1 LSCLLADNRVMR
13 AIAIVLIGASL
24 CHADWLRLE
33 SPGIELFTDAGEKS
47 GRQLA
52 SRFEQVRGIFR
63 QAGISDEPV
72 RVRVF
77 AFASQRDFHR
87 YRADSDGFF
96 QSGPDRDYIAL
107 YSGPDAGRVAFHE
120 YVHLVLN
127 HSAVPLPRWFDEGMA
142 EFYSTA
148 QVEHDQLRVGE
159 PIASHIALLSQGQWL
174 NAADL
179 SGRAHGGLYYA
190 ESWALVHMLNL
201 APKWRDG
208 MPQFALMLAQEKPAE
223 EAFHEAFGSTLE
235 DALKVLPAYLRSLR
249 PATIPAALDALEE
262 VRLHRL
268 KAGEAAVALSGLALS
283 VNQPALAKTLL
294 DRMPESPEIEGARGA
309 VALAENRRE
318 DARRHFDRAIAMGS
332 RDAELYFEY
341 ASLDHDGEMGL
352 LRKALDIDPE
362 FADALYLLGVRATDD
377 GNYAAAVEHLRA
389 ATRVRPSRSTYWH
402 ALGYAQAK
410 AGQRTGAILSARR
423 AVATAETDQEEN
435 MARALAGLPAEPSEP
450 RVNRPA
456 VTTPPSWEPKK
467 GDARI
472 EGTLTRFDCDSAPPR
487 LQITDSTGFTI
498 TLVLQHPSE
507 IELANAPQ
515 SSLQLSCGSQ
525 NMHVVVDYVRA
536 SGDVT
541 RIEFRL

>member
-1 LSCLLADNRVMR
+1 MR
-13 AIAIVLIGASL
+13 AIAIVFIGASL

-63 QAGISDEPV
+63 QAGISDGPV

-107 YSGPDAGRVAFHE
+107 YAGPDARRIAFHE

-127 HSAVPLPRWFDEGMA
+127 HSAVPLPRWFDEGTA

-148 QVEHDQLRVGE
+148 QVEHDRLRVGE

-174 NAADL
+174 SAADL
-179 SGRAHGGLYYA
+179 SGRANGGMFYA
-190 ESWALVHMLNL
+190 QSWALVHMLNL

-208 MPQFALMLAQEKPAE
+208 MPQFVLLLAQEKPAD
-223 EAFHEAFGSTLE
+223 EAFREAFGSTLE
-235 DALKVLPAYLRSLR
+235 DALKVLPVYLRSLR
-249 PATIPAALDALEE
+249 PASIPVALDDPPEAA
-262 VRLHRL
+262 RLHRL
-268 KAGEAAVALSGLALS
+268 NAEESAVALSGLALS

-318 DARRHFDRAIAMGS
+318 DARRHFDRAIALGS
-332 RDAELYFEY
+332 RDAGMYFEY
-341 ASLDHDGEMGL
+341 ASLDRAGEMGL
-352 LRKALDIDPE
+352 LRKVLEIDPE
-362 FADALYLLGVRATDD
+362 FADALYLLGVRETDD
-377 GNYAAAVEHLRA
+377 GDYAAAVEHLRA
-389 ATRVRPSRSTYWH
+389 ATRARPGRSTYWH

-410 AGQRTGAILSARR
+410 AGQRAVAIVSARR
-423 AVATAETDQEEN
+423 AVATAESDQEEN
-435 MARALAGLPAEPSEP
+435 MARALTGLPAEPSEP

-456 VTTPPSWEPKK
+456 VTTPPSWERRK

-472 EGTLTRFDCDSAPPR
+472 EGTLTRFDCDGAAPR
-487 LQITDSTGFTI
+487 LQIRDSTGLSI

-507 IELANAPQ
+507 IELVNAPQ
-515 SSLQLSCGSQ
+515 SSLQLPCGSL
-525 NMHVVVDYVRA
+525 NMHVVVDYVGA
-536 SGDVT
+536 SRDVT